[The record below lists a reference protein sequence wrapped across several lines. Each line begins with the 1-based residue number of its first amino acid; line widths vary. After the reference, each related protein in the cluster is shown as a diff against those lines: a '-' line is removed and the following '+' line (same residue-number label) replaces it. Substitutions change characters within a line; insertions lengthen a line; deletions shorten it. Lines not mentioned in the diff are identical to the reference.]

1 MQLDILV
8 PHFGP
13 PLELPE
19 LKPLPFTPQP
29 PAESKPNIDVGVF
42 ADTDLRPMSTVSARQ
57 RSDGDAFIQRS
68 QDSAFRAQALAAP
81 HSFRWHGRR
90 PFFAGLSSLVLLSFT
105 CLAALFKRFRPQ
117 ILVFPL
123 PFLDFLSL
131 CRSLSALFHSLC
143 VKRTWLECAGGLEE
157 AAKQAQEVLISE
169 PDYAWTGTRSDL
181 LISPRS
187 SPTLRHVKGRD
198 ALGPQRCDSVTE
210 QCGSFRPVGITP
222 LDFLGSYC
230 SGKAAAPP
238 KRLLTPMRKHL
249 RPWTASSGMSSRA
262 GPAGTGPPQQ
272 YLLADLAGRW
282 SRCAQE
288 VDAAAEVW
296 SARVM
301 HLDFNRGDAG
311 WKGEGQGDL
320 FEPAPSRHAVLSART
335 KSLTPR
341 SNSSSTLAAKR
352 SISKTLLALEKHIGA
367 FSLHRIFKEW
377 VRVMRRNRASSVS
390 GMGTSLN
397 EACSLLRARFAD
409 IFNNNFV
416 NAFIFLDVNGG
427 GEISGYELRRGLY
440 RLNLHEVW
448 RCPVEGGR
456 CCKYDCWYRPP
467 EPVTRIAPNL
477 HSYLLIDERMCTEI
491 LKRADRQG
499 ASGGA
504 HGIDLEEF
512 LAMFDPSI
520 FAQKGLKHLDVH
532 AAIADRHSAAMKNRA
547 QIIKTG
553 CDWGTLEDWRRHARA
568 KAFAGK
574 RDVYAS
580 LSQLD
585 ALKLARTQAFES
597 LKDMQLQGS
606 KYIHENK
613 EERDALLLTLTSSM
627 SSFRK
632 HQDTVYD
639 ALKDGCVLMV
649 LQTPL
654 LDYYQL
660 HVPRL
665 EPGATNIET
674 VLESCLGALESLND
688 EQRKQ
693 VLIKDYEPRSVRVRL
708 PLEGRVYSWANE
720 EWATKD
726 LNDHEVPDG
735 VAAENNVAVGNIA
748 AGRVVVEE
756 ESIQRQASILI
767 RNIQIQQP
775 QSQEDVTGEQTSQ
788 TQQAAQL
795 SPVPGERASFTFARG
810 GQAKAADL
818 SLRSCRSKYI
828 CFGGSRHLACERLA
842 CLSSCISSRRLSRQ
856 ARQHVQYQ
864 QPHFHRC
871 ERNLQR
877 DSCQP

>member
-1 MQLDILV
+1 
-8 PHFGP
+8 
-13 PLELPE
+13 
-19 LKPLPFTPQP
+19 
-29 PAESKPNIDVGVF
+29 
-42 ADTDLRPMSTVSARQ
+42 
-57 RSDGDAFIQRS
+57 
-68 QDSAFRAQALAAP
+68 
-81 HSFRWHGRR
+81 
-90 PFFAGLSSLVLLSFT
+90 
-105 CLAALFKRFRPQ
+105 
-117 ILVFPL
+117 
-123 PFLDFLSL
+123 
-131 CRSLSALFHSLC
+131 
-143 VKRTWLECAGGLEE
+143 
-157 AAKQAQEVLISE
+157 
-169 PDYAWTGTRSDL
+169 
-181 LISPRS
+181 
-187 SPTLRHVKGRD
+187 
-198 ALGPQRCDSVTE
+198 
-210 QCGSFRPVGITP
+210 
-222 LDFLGSYC
+222 
-230 SGKAAAPP
+230 
-238 KRLLTPMRKHL
+238 
-249 RPWTASSGMSSRA
+249 MSSRA
-262 GPAGTGPPQQ
+262 GPTGTGPPQQ

-282 SRCAQE
+282 RRCAQE
-288 VDAAAEVW
+288 VDTAAEVW

-311 WKGEGQGDL
+311 WKEEGERDL
-320 FEPAPSRHAVLSART
+320 LEPTPSRHAVLSART

-341 SNSSSTLAAKR
+341 PNLSSTLAAKR
-352 SISKTLLALEKHIGA
+352 TISKTLLALEKHIGA

-448 RCPVEGGR
+448 RCPVECGR

-512 LAMFDPSI
+512 LATFDPSI

-532 AAIADRHSAAMKNRA
+532 AAIADRYSVAMKNRA

-627 SSFRK
+627 ASFRK
-632 HQDTVYD
+632 YQDTVYD

-654 LDYYQL
+654 LDLYHI

-708 PLEGRVYSWANE
+708 PLEEPVYSWANE

-726 LNDHEVPDG
+726 LNDHEAQDG
-735 VAAENNVAVGNIA
+735 VAAENNVAVGNTA

-756 ESIQRQASILI
+756 ETIQRQASFLI
-767 RNIQIQQP
+767 RNIQLQQP
-775 QSQEDVTGEQTSQ
+775 QSHEDVTGEQTSQ

-795 SPVPGERASFTFARG
+795 SPMPDASVVPRSLHPSPPSPVALSPPPLPPPVCPSPSPPSLLPPLADQTLQGPPLDMRHAQGERASFTFARG

-842 CLSSCISSRRLSRQ
+842 CLSSCISSRRSSRQ

-871 ERNLQR
+871 ERNLQQ